1 MPHGRRLPLLLDAP
15 VVASFCL
22 LAVLCTAC
30 TSVSQGGTQTTLMEV
45 TGAQVT
51 AQQLRT
57 TQNVLAVTV
66 PGTLE
71 AAADAIMAQTPDMA
85 LRRRALLWKIEVVP
99 AYYEALFNA
108 DPLAATLDAWV
119 LTLQLEQD
127 FKTGA
132 SKDAFGPLQSI
143 AVAAIEQV
151 QAEMDATSRSVAKS
165 PQGYE
170 RGKALVESWAAAHP
184 ITGPLATRPSI
195 LNHLAEMAAQG
206 SDISVFAAVGNI
218 SASVSDIAT
227 RLDIY
232 AAYLPKAGRWQ
243 AELLTDELSH
253 REDAQQV
260 LATFQS
266 VKQMMER
273 TNQLVSP
280 EALKGALEAATAEVR
295 KERLAAFASID
306 ALRLQTQAYVTSER
320 EAALAGVDAQ
330 RRNVIADVD
339 RQRAAL
345 VQEMD
350 ALRQQALA
358 DASTLASRII
368 WRGAFAAAGLLVFAA
383 FLTVLV
389 LRQAAK
395 SGGHRRDAS

>member
-1 MPHGRRLPLLLDAP
+1 MPLGRRLPLVLDVG

-22 LAVLCTAC
+22 SAVLCTSC

-45 TGAQVT
+45 TGTQVT

-57 TQNVLAVTV
+57 TQTVLAVQV
-66 PGTLE
+66 PGLIE
-71 AAADAIMAQTPDMA
+71 AAADAIMAQATDTA

-119 LTLQLEQD
+119 LSIQLEQD
-127 FKTGA
+127 VKTGP
-132 SKDAFGPLQSI
+132 SKDAFAPLQSV
-143 AVAAIEQV
+143 AVAALERV
-151 QAEMDATSRSVAKS
+151 RAEMDATSRSVAKS

-170 RGKALVESWAAAHP
+170 RAKALVESWAEAHP

-195 LNHLAEMAAQG
+195 LNHLAEMAGKG

-243 AELLTDELSH
+243 AELLSDELSD
-253 REDAQQV
+253 RGDAQEV

-266 VKQMMER
+266 VKQMMDR
-273 TNQLVSP
+273 AHQLVSA
-280 EALKGALEAATAEVR
+280 EALKSALEVATAEVR

-306 ALRLQTQAYVTSER
+306 ALRLETQTYVTGER
-320 EAALAGVDAQ
+320 EAALAGVDAE
-330 RRNVIADVD
+330 RRTVMADVD
-339 RQRAAL
+339 KQRAAL
-345 VQEMD
+345 LQEMD
-350 ALRQQALA
+350 TLRQQTLA
-358 DASTLASRII
+358 DANTLASRII
-368 WRGAFAAAGLLVFAA
+368 WRGAFAAAGLLVLAA
-383 FLTVLV
+383 FLTFLV
-389 LRQAAK
+389 LREAMK
-395 SGGHRRDAS
+395 SRGQRRDAS